1 MYPSWVVDTLKSVDF
16 VIINGIVLMCGDKTR
31 MFVYTLVRVSEKPEE
46 AFGVSFLK
54 AGQWETFTELN
65 RFSEALIYAGLLK
78 HHKDIKVEKME
89 EIHEI
94 LTGDDGYDEESLLEG
109 LTQMLGE
116 AINPTGGS
124 RKKF

>member
-1 MYPSWVVDTLKSVDF
+1 MEKRLSV
-16 VIINGIVLMCGDKTR
+16 GDKTYV
-31 MFVYTLVRVSEKPEE
+31 FEYTRQGIRKAEE

-65 RFSEALIYAGLLK
+65 RFSEALMYAGLLK